1 MTLGVPSYPPHCFSQ
16 THNRARI
23 TSASRKN
30 SPKQACHYL
39 ACPEDAGCLQRFTHI
54 RTKYLPVRVG
64 HGNPVFGRLT
74 HKFIWHVQLSTSCK
88 GFHFSRCIRLT
99 WGQQRDVDYEGK
111 EQESVYSQLLTK
123 TIRHKSHD
131 SSHESCQTL
140 SHRQCRS
147 SKALR
152 ERERQPTVN
161 WMEESVVTAMDRE
174 RNSY

>member
-1 MTLGVPSYPPHCFSQ
+1 MALSSLSRRRWLSAKIYSYSDEVSTSKSWPWKPS
-16 THNRARI
+16 
-23 TSASRKN
+23 
-30 SPKQACHYL
+30 
-39 ACPEDAGCLQRFTHI
+39 
-54 RTKYLPVRVG
+54 
-64 HGNPVFGRLT
+64 FGRLT
-74 HKFIWHVQLSTSCK
+74 HKIIWHVQLSTSCK

-99 WGQQRDVDYEGK
+99 WGQQRDVDYEGT
-111 EQESVYSQLLTK
+111 EQESLYSQLFTK
-123 TIRHKSHD
+123 TIRYKSHD

-161 WMEESVVTAMDRE
+161 WIEENVVTAMDKE